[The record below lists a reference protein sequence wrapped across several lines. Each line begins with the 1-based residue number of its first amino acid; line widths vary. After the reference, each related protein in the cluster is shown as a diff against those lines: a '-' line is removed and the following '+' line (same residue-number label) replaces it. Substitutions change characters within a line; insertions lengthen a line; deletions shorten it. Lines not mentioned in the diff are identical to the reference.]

1 MNEKKQR
8 KYGQV
13 HGVYISIYGNNIRS
27 LRSRGYPF
35 TKQPTLANTKQKNQQ
50 TNKQKKSTEKCI
62 IVMRLN
68 NE

>member
-1 MNEKKQR
+1 MRE

-35 TKQPTLANTKQKNQQ
+35 TKPTNFGKYKTEES
-50 TNKQKKSTEKCI
+50 TNKTVKCI
-62 IVMRLN
+62 IVMWT
-68 NE
+68 EQ

>member
-35 TKQPTLANTKQKNQQ
+35 TKQPTSANTKQKNQQ
-50 TNKQKKSTEKCI
+50 TNKQKKALKS
-62 IVMRLN
+62 VLL
-68 NE
+68 